1 MGTEASGISVTV
13 IAFGQV
19 GEELGGRHHERHVV
33 AGATVRDLVMEL
45 GLEAWIAF
53 GLSVAVNGDRCG
65 MDTVL
70 LDGAELALL
79 PPVSGG

>member
-45 GLEAWIAF
+45 GL
-53 GLSVAVNGDRCG
+53 VAVSYTHLRAHE
-65 MDTVL
+65 T
-70 LDGAELALL
+70 
-79 PPVSGG
+79 S

>member
-45 GLEAWIAF
+45 GLEAWISF
-53 GLSVAVNGDRCG
+53 GLSAAVNGDRCG

-70 LDGAELALL
+70 VDGAELALL

>member
-45 GLEAWIAF
+45 GLEAWISF

-70 LDGAELALL
+70 VDGAELALL